1 MAVTLPPGLSQ
12 QASRKGAAQNG
23 LTRSRAGGRILRT
36 ATAAAL
42 AVWFVLPLLPL
53 GLWVFADRWSYPAP
67 LPQHWGLDNVESALA
82 RGAATAFAGS
92 LGLGLMVSAVA
103 TPLGVLAA
111 RSLAFHPSRWSA
123 AVSALLFAPLALPAF
138 VAVFGLNVLLVRL
151 QVPSS
156 AGVVLV
162 LTAYALPYTTYVMRL
177 AYAAHD
183 IGFEEEACTLG
194 ATRGQVLFRVQLP
207 LIAPALARA
216 AFLAFMVGWTDY
228 LVTLLVG
235 GGSLVTVPLLVASAA
250 SGTGNDGIVAVLSVM
265 ALVPPLAL
273 LLLMGMT
280 GRRHRGGR
288 T

>member
-1 MAVTLPPGLSQ
+1 MAITLPPGLNQ
-12 QASRKGAAQNG
+12 QTLPKDAAQSG
-23 LTRSRAGGRILRT
+23 LTRSRAGGRILRS
-36 ATAAAL
+36 ATAGAL
-42 AVWFVLPLLPL
+42 AVWFVLPLVPL

-67 LPQHWGLDNVESALA
+67 LPQDWGLQNVDSALS

-92 LGLGLMVSAVA
+92 LGLGLVVSAVA

-123 AVSALLFAPLALPAF
+123 PVSALLFAPLALPAF

-151 QVPSS
+151 QVPSY

-162 LTAYALPYTTYVMRL
+162 LTVYALPYTTYVMRL

-183 IGFEEEACTLG
+183 IGFDEEACTLG
-194 ATRGQVLFRVQLP
+194 ATQGQVFLRVQFP

-216 AFLAFMVGWTDY
+216 AFLAFLVGWSDY
-228 LVTLLVG
+228 LVTLLIG

-250 SGTGNDGIVAVLSVM
+250 SGAGNDGIVAVLSVM
-265 ALVPPLAL
+265 ALVPPLGL
-273 LLLMGMT
+273 LLGLT
-280 GRRHRGGR
+280 GRRRRGGWS
-288 T
+288 

>member
-1 MAVTLPPGLSQ
+1 MAITLPPGLNQ
-12 QASRKGAAQNG
+12 QTLPKDAAQNG
-23 LTRSRAGGRILRT
+23 LTRSRASGRILRS

-42 AVWFVLPLLPL
+42 AVWFVLPLVPL

-67 LPQHWGLDNVESALA
+67 LPQDWGLQNVESALS
-82 RGAATAFAGS
+82 RGAASAFAGS
-92 LGLGLMVSAVA
+92 LGLGLVVSAIA

-111 RSLAFHPSRWSA
+111 RSLAFHPSRWSTMIS
-123 AVSALLFAPLALPAF
+123 AVLFAPLALPAF

-151 QVPSS
+151 QVPSY

-162 LTAYALPYTTYVMRL
+162 LTVYALPYTTYVMRL

-194 ATRGQVLFRVQLP
+194 ATRGQVFLRIQLP

-216 AFLAFMVGWTDY
+216 AFLAFLVGWSDY
-228 LVTLLVG
+228 LVTVLIG

-250 SGTGNDGIVAVLSVM
+250 SGTGNDGIVAVLSLI
-265 ALVPPLAL
+265 ALAPPLAL
-273 LLLMGMT
+273 LLFAGMT
-280 GRRHRGGR
+280 GRRRPGAR
-288 T
+288 P

>member
-1 MAVTLPPGLSQ
+1 MAVTLPPGLPRE
-12 QASRKGAAQNG
+12 ALRKDAARNG
-23 LTRSRAGGRILRT
+23 LTRSRAAGRILRT

-42 AVWFVLPLLPL
+42 AVWFVLPLVPL

-67 LPQHWGLDNVESALA
+67 LPQHWGLENVDSALS
-82 RGAATAFAGS
+82 RGAATGFAGS
-92 LGLGLMVSAVA
+92 LALGLAVSALA

-123 AVSALLFAPLALPAF
+123 LFSALLFAPLALPAF
-138 VAVFGLNVLLVRL
+138 VTVFGLNVLLVRL

-177 AYAAHD
+177 AFGAHD
-183 IGFEEEACTLG
+183 LGFEEEACTLG
-194 ATRGQVLFRVQLP
+194 ATRGQVFLRVQLP

-216 AFLAFMVGWTDY
+216 AFLAFLVGWSDY
-228 LVTLLVG
+228 LVTVLIG

-250 SGTGNDGIVAVLSVM
+250 AGTGNDGIVAVLSLI
-265 ALVPPLAL
+265 ALAPPLAL
-273 LLLMGMT
+273 LLFAGMT
-280 GRRHRGGR
+280 GRRRPGAR
-288 T
+288 P

>member
-1 MAVTLPPGLSQ
+1 MAITLPPGLTQ
-12 QASRKGAAQNG
+12 QTLPKDPARNG
-23 LTRSRAGGRILRT
+23 LTRSRSGGRILRS

-42 AVWFVLPLLPL
+42 AVWFLLPLVPL

-67 LPQHWGLDNVESALA
+67 LPQDWGLQNVESALS

-92 LGLGLMVSAVA
+92 LGLGLVVSAVA

-151 QVPSS
+151 QVPSH

-162 LTAYALPYTTYVMRL
+162 LAVYALPYTTYVMRL

-194 ATRGQVLFRVQLP
+194 ATRGQVFLRIQLP

-216 AFLAFMVGWTDY
+216 AFLAFLVGWSDY
-228 LVTLLVG
+228 LVTLFIG

-250 SGTGNDGIVAVLSVM
+250 SGTGNDGIVAVLSVV
-265 ALVPPLAL
+265 ALAPPLGL
-273 LLLMGMT
+273 LLLLGRT
-280 GRRHRGGR
+280 GRGRGGQP
-288 T
+288 

>member
-1 MAVTLPPGLSQ
+1 MAITLPPGLNQ
-12 QASRKGAAQNG
+12 QTLPKDAAQNG
-23 LTRSRAGGRILRT
+23 LTRSRAGGRILRS

-67 LPQHWGLDNVESALA
+67 LPQDWGLQNVDSALS
-82 RGAATAFAGS
+82 RGAAIAFAGS
-92 LGLGLMVSAVA
+92 LGLGLVVSAVA

-123 AVSALLFAPLALPAF
+123 PGSALLFAPLALPAF

-151 QVPSS
+151 QVPSY

-162 LTAYALPYTTYVMRL
+162 LTVYALPYTTYVMRL

-194 ATRGQVLFRVQLP
+194 ATRGQVFLRVQLP

-216 AFLAFMVGWTDY
+216 AFLAFLVGWSDY
-228 LVTLLVG
+228 LVTLLIG

-265 ALVPPLAL
+265 ALAPPLGL
-273 LLLMGMT
+273 LLLLGLT
-280 GRRHRGGR
+280 GRRRRGSR
-288 T
+288 S